1 MKDITTT
8 ADVELLINTFYD
20 KVKKDDTIGYIF
32 NEVIGRD
39 WSHHLPVMYKFWNMV
54 LLTIP
59 GYEGYPTRKHVEVNK
74 QTPLKKEH
82 FDRWLLLWD
91 NTIDHLFKGE
101 IADQAKTKAQLM
113 ANLIHIKIEESAKE
127 GFIQ

>member
-113 ANLIHIKIEESAKE
+113 ANLIHIKIEESANE

>member
-1 MKDITTT
+1 MEDITTT

-91 NTIDHLFKGE
+91 DTIDHLFKGE

>member
-74 QTPLKKEH
+74 QTPLKKGH

-113 ANLIHIKIEESAKE
+113 ANLIHIKIEESANE

>member
-39 WSHHLPVMYKFWNMV
+39 WSHHLPVMYKFWNLV

-74 QTPLKKEH
+74 QTPLKKGH

-113 ANLIHIKIEESAKE
+113 ANLIHIKIEESANE

>member
-113 ANLIHIKIEESAKE
+113 AILIHIKIEESANE

>member
-20 KVKKDDTIGYIF
+20 KVKNDDTIGYIF
-32 NEVIGRD
+32 NEVIGSD

-59 GYEGYPTRKHVEVNK
+59 GYEGYPTYKHLEVNK
-74 QTPLKKEH
+74 QVPLKKEH
-82 FDRWLLLWD
+82 FDRWLLLWYD
-91 NTIDHLFKGE
+91 TIDHLFKGE
-101 IADQAKTKAQLM
+101 IADQAKTKAELM